1 MARINLAK
9 KYEELQRIQQA
20 FRDARKLVER
30 DLGRKVL
37 ELYLAG
43 ADEKEIYRAV
53 QHVVD
58 EVYGYRKFL
67 ELKNLKLNKSI
78 KEEVKGNGSES
89 GTEL

>member
-1 MARINLAK
+1 MARMNLAK
-9 KYEELQRIQQA
+9 RYEELQRIQQA
-20 FRDARKLVER
+20 FRDAKKLVER

-37 ELYLAG
+37 EFYLAG

-58 EVYGYRKFL
+58 EVYAYRKFL
-67 ELKNLKLNKSI
+67 ELKGIHHK

-89 GTEL
+89 YTES